1 MSRSNAEWERDYGS
15 QSRAVLRIRWS
26 STTSPDRSR
35 SGFNRAAG
43 SVARMHADAGRLTNN
58 GSEADHPIS
67 CGTGRLAR
75 GIARCQTGRIPR
87 GVAGIIASGSKR
99 SRGGG
104 ERASPDHQ
112 DRQRLPQ

>member
-1 MSRSNAEWERDYGS
+1 
-15 QSRAVLRIRWS
+15 
-26 STTSPDRSR
+26 
-35 SGFNRAAG
+35 
-43 SVARMHADAGRLTNN
+43 MHADAGRLTNN

-87 GVAGIIASGSKR
+87 GVTGGIASGR
-99 SRGGG
+99 QRCGGG
-104 ERASPDHQ
+104 ASCPRPDHQ